1 MKIKPIILDR
11 IQTRH
16 TNYILDM
23 TFDSNITFV
32 TGDSGVGK
40 SAVYSFLQEYSS
52 EDKRV
57 RCFNYIDHNKGYK
70 ASVRNSK
77 GKLFVIDNADL
88 LLDDKMRQYVVMD
101 TENQYIIIGRNP
113 RGLMLTQDDINE
125 LDSES
130 KDGLTVFKLKKAF
143 E

>member
-1 MKIKPIILDR
+1 MKIKPIILER

-16 TNYILDM
+16 TNYILDLI
-23 TFDSNITFV
+23 FDSNVTFV

-52 EDKRV
+52 EDKRI
-57 RCFNYIDHNKGYK
+57 RCLNYIDHNKGYRT
-70 ASVRNSK
+70 SVRNSK

-101 TENQYIIIGRNP
+101 TENQYLIIGRNP
-113 RGLMLTQDDINE
+113 SGLMLTQDDINE
-125 LDSES
+125 LESES
-130 KDGLTVFKLKKAF
+130 KNGLTVFKLKKAF
-143 E
+143 V